1 MGKSSLL
8 TFGKIVAKMCKNK
21 LLCKTEMPRATFL
34 LYRLLAFPVFFFSF
48 FIIFLLYPNCVCVC
62 VCSPVRK

>member
-34 LYRLLAFPVFFFSF
+34 LYRLLAFPVFFFQLFCYF
-48 FIIFLLYPNCVCVC
+48 FAVPQLRVCVC
-62 VCSPVRK
+62 VFAC